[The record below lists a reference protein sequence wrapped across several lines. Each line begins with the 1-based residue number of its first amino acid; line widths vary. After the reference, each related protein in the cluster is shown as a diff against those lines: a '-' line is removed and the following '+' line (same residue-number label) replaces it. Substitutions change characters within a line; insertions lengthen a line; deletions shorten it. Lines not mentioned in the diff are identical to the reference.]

1 MMTFEQ
7 FNNQFQ
13 NQKKTIDSETQGLK
27 KKMKDLK
34 VKKMKIWLDQ
44 YNQKRDEI
52 AKRMNKY
59 TAGPSSF

>member
-7 FNNQFQ
+7 FNNQYQ
-13 NQKKTIDSETQGLK
+13 NQKKSIDNEQRGLK

-34 VKKMKIWLDQ
+34 VKKMKISLAQ